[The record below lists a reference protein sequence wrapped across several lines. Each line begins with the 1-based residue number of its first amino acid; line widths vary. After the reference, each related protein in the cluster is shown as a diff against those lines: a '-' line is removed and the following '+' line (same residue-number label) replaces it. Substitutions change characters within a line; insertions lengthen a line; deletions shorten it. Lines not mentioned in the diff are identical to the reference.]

1 MSSIVV
7 AVDFS
12 NTSIHAIEYAIPLA
26 NKLKTDIILAWVDK
40 IAPTESIYP
49 DTSTESR
56 NEAKKRFEELIRSYS
71 KRMGKDLKIEY
82 KLKKGK
88 VYYEID
94 NLARNTDASFIIAGT
109 HGISGFE
116 EYWIGSNAFK
126 IVTYASRPV
135 ITVRHDFPVKKSIDK
150 ILVPI
155 DSSVETLHKLSQ
167 VVRLAKLF
175 KSEVYL
181 IATHSSHLKSI
192 QRITEKYMQQASSY
206 LFANEVK
213 YFEDS
218 LVSND
223 GTKSVLSY
231 AVDIQADLIAIMT
244 EAETPA
250 NVLVG
255 PHAQQLINQS
265 AVPVLS
271 IHPAENFYLK

>member
-1 MSSIVV
+1 
-7 AVDFS
+7 
-12 NTSIHAIEYAIPLA
+12 
-26 NKLKTDIILAWVDK
+26 
-40 IAPTESIYP
+40 
-49 DTSTESR
+49 
-56 NEAKKRFEELIRSYS
+56 
-71 KRMGKDLKIEY
+71 MGKDLKIEY

-155 DSSVETLHKLSQ
+155 DSSVETLHKLPE
-167 VVRLAKLF
+167 VVRLARLF

-192 QRITEKYMQQASSY
+192 QRITEKYMQQASSH
-206 LFANEVK
+206 LFANGVK
-213 YFEDS
+213 FFEDS

-250 NVLVG
+250 NILVG

-265 AVPVLS
+265 PVPVLS

>member
-1 MSSIVV
+1 MPSIVV

-12 NTSIHAIEYAIPLA
+12 NSSIHAIEYAIPLS
-26 NKLKTDIILAWVDK
+26 NKLKADIILAWVDK

-49 DTSTESR
+49 DTSAESR
-56 NEAKKRFEELIRSYS
+56 NEAKKRFEELIRSYT

-94 NLARNTDASFIIAGT
+94 NLARNADACFIITGT

-135 ITVRHDFPVKKSIDK
+135 ITVRHDFPVRKGIDK

-155 DSSVETLHKLSQ
+155 DSSAETLQKLPQ
-167 VVRLAKLF
+167 VVKLARLF
-175 KSEVYL
+175 KSEVNL

-218 LVSND
+218 IVSND
-223 GTKSVLSY
+223 GTKSVLTY
-231 AVDIQADLIAIMT
+231 AEDIGADLIAIMT
-244 EAETPA
+244 EQETPA
-250 NVLVG
+250 NVLIG
-255 PHAQQLINQS
+255 PQAQQLVSQS
-265 AVPVLS
+265 PIPVLS
-271 IHPAENFYLK
+271 LHPAENFNLK